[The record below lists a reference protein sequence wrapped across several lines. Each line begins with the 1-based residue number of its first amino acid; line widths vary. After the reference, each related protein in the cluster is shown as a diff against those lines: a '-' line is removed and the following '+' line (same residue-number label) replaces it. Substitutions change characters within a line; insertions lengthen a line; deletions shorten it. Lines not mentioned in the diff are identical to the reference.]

1 MVRIKFNLRDKT
13 RGKQTPIRVLVRWDG
28 KTLKYSSGYHIDPR
42 DWSVKTQKVVRPYVS
57 DELAIEVEDF
67 NLDLD
72 NLKSSIK
79 KAYNDLWKKL
89 ERQPNPNELRDAIDL
104 NLGRVAQ
111 PTAPDLLQFI
121 EKFIDDSRT
130 KINPINGKVMAV
142 QSIKNYQT
150 TLTHL
155 REFLKKDRPQFDQ
168 IDLNF
173 YDRFNKFLS
182 QKKGLALNSV
192 GKSIQTLKSFL
203 RAAEEE
209 GIEVNP
215 SYRTKRF
222 KTPSELTDKVY
233 LTDNELNALFHLDL
247 SQNKRLETV
256 RDLFLVGAWTGL
268 RFSDFTT
275 IERDHI
281 VDDRI
286 RIRAKKTG
294 SAVVIPLH
302 AIVRAVMSKYSE
314 QFDNSLPPAI
324 SNQKMNSYLKEVTA
338 LVDELQTPVMVSSTV
353 GGVRKTIAKRKCEL
367 VTTHTARRSFAT
379 NMYKMGCPTR
389 SIMAI
394 TGHKTENSFR
404 AYIRLDSD
412 EHADIIQLI
421 MDKTTTMSIVS

>member
-1 MVRIKFNLRDKT
+1 MVRINFNLREKT
-13 RGKQTPIRVLVRWDG
+13 PGKFTPIRALVRWG
-28 KTLKYSSGYHIDPR
+28 GNTLKYPSGERIDPR
-42 DWSVKTQKVVRPYVS
+42 DWSEKNQRAKKSFVS
-57 DELAIEVEDF
+57 GADLNINLSNIEIGIE
-67 NLDLD
+67 
-72 NLKSSIK
+72 
-79 KAYNDLWKKL
+79 KAYRSITEKI
-89 ERQPNPNELRDAIDL
+89 ERQPTPNELRDAIDL
-104 NLGRVAQ
+104 NLDKVAQ

-121 EKFIDDSRT
+121 ERFIEDSRT
-130 KINPINGKVMAV
+130 KINPVNGKVMAV

-150 TLTHL
+150 TLSHL
-155 REFLKKDRPQFDQ
+155 REFLKKERPQFTQ
-168 IDLNF
+168 IDLSF

-182 QKKGLALNSV
+182 QRKGLALNSV

-233 LTDNELNALFHLDL
+233 LTDKELNELFHLDL

-275 IERDHI
+275 IEREHI
-281 VDDRI
+281 EGDRI
-286 RIRAKKTG
+286 RIRSKKTG
-294 SAVVIPLH
+294 GMVVIPLH
-302 AIVRAVMSKYSE
+302 PIVRAVMSKYSN

-338 LVDELQTPVMVSSTV
+338 LVDSLQTPVMVSQTV
-353 GGVRKTIAKRKCEL
+353 GGVRKTMANRKCEL

-394 TGHKTENSFR
+394 TGHKTETSFR

-421 MDKTTTMSIVS
+421 MDKTTPMAVVK

>member
-1 MVRIKFNLRDKT
+1 MVRINFNLREKT
-13 RGKQTPIRVLVRWDG
+13 HGKMTPIRTLIRWDG
-28 KTLKYSSGYHIDPR
+28 NTLKYPSGERIDPR
-42 DWSVKTQKVVRPYVS
+42 DWSEKNQRAKKS
-57 DELAIEVEDF
+57 LISGADLNINLSNIEIGIE
-67 NLDLD
+67 
-72 NLKSSIK
+72 
-79 KAYNDLWKKL
+79 KAYRSITEKL
-89 ERQPNPNELRDAIDL
+89 ERSPTADELRHAIDL
-104 NLGRVAQ
+104 NLDKVA
-111 PTAPDLLQFI
+111 PITDPDLLQFI

-130 KINPINGKVMAV
+130 KINPVNGKLMAV

-155 REFLKKDRPQFDQ
+155 RDFLKKDRPQFDQ
-168 IDLNF
+168 IDLTF

-209 GIEVNP
+209 GIHVNP

-233 LTDNELNALFHLDL
+233 LTENELNALFHLDL

-294 SAVVIPLH
+294 NAVVIPLH
-302 AIVRAVMSKYSE
+302 AIVRAVMRKYSE

-379 NMYKMGCPTR
+379 NMYKMGSPTR

-394 TGHKTENSFR
+394 TGHKTESSFR

-412 EHADIIQLI
+412 EHADIIQLF
-421 MDKTTTMSIVS
+421 MDKAAPLSIVS